1 MLAHNQN
8 WLPLLNS
15 NCRHGV
21 NSSSFQRKRQQFF
34 FLHGTYSEFC
44 FSFCFYSCGWF
55 FICTC
60 FCICIGVFVC
70 IGIYFCIGVLVIF
83 SVCLSNCICILKGNT
98 LTLNGGLSATFK
110 TWLRCSTPLCH
121 STMLHSTLPWHSTW
135 LHCTLGAPRAPPL
148 SSELPPILPC
158 THRNIINLVPH
169 VIDSG
174 IEPST
179 RP

>member
-110 TWLRCSTPLCH
+110 TWLRCSTPPY
-121 STMLHSTLPWHSTW
+121 STMLHSTLLCLGTPLGSTVHW
-135 LHCTLGAPRAPPL
+135 ALQGHLHCLQSYHRSYLAHIGTSSTLSPMSL
-148 SSELPPILPC
+148 IL
-158 THRNIINLVPH
+158 V
-169 VIDSG
+169 
-174 IEPST
+174 
-179 RP
+179 